1 MKFASGE
8 FYYRKVSN
16 TLIIKGLGATPK
28 YDKNELLSGSDEDE
42 HLRNEGEGPL
52 FHGI

>member
-1 MKFASGE
+1 MMFASGE
-8 FYYRKVSN
+8 FDYRKVSN
-16 TLIIKGLGATPK
+16 MLIIKGLGATPN
-28 YDKNELLSGSDEDE
+28 YDKNKLLSGSDQDE

>member
-1 MKFASGE
+1 MMFASRE

-16 TLIIKGLGATPK
+16 ALIIKGLGATLN
-28 YDKNELLSGSDEDE
+28 YDKNKLLSGSDEDE

>member
-1 MKFASGE
+1 MMFASGD
-8 FYYRKVSN
+8 RKVSN
-16 TLIIKGLGATPK
+16 ALIIKGLGATPK
-28 YDKNELLSGSDEDE
+28 YAKTKLLSGSDEDE